1 MTVVVDILKIR
12 LLKMKNPKNSY
23 NSGGEK
29 KRNVEKLRIT
39 LLHDSAQRNNHGQET

>member
-1 MTVVVDILKIR
+1 MTAVVDILKIR

-29 KRNVEKLRIT
+29 KRNEEKSRII
-39 LLHDSAQRNNHGQET
+39 LLQET